1 MAKIVELE
9 PGISIASQLVEADF
23 ALLASKGFRSVVSN
37 RPDGEAE
44 DQLPHRDAELAAR
57 RNGLHFVYQPV
68 WNFDI
73 TDEDAVEAFA
83 RSMQDL
89 NGPML
94 FYCRSGNRCAWLWA
108 QASADRL
115 GVDEVVRVASRAGYD
130 GEAIRSVLEEREEQI
145 AA

>member
-9 PGISIASQLVEADF
+9 PGISVASQLVEADF
-23 ALLASKGFRSVVSN
+23 AEIASLGFRTVVSN
-37 RPDGEAE
+37 RPDGEAD
-44 DQLPHRDAELAAR
+44 DQLPHREAELAAR

-73 TDEDAVEAFA
+73 TDEDAVDAFA
-83 RSMQDL
+83 LSMRDL
-89 NGPML
+89 KGPIL
-94 FYCRSGNRCAWLWA
+94 FYCRSGNRCTWLWA

-115 GVDEVVRVASRAGYD
+115 GLDTVVQIASKAGYD
-130 GEAIRSVLEEREEQI
+130 GEAIRIAIDERESQI